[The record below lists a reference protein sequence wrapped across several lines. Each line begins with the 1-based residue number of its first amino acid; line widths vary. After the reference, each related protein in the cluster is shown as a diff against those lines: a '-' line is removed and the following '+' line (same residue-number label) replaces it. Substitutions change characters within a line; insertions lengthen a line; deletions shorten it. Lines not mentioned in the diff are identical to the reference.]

1 MAATILHSPPAASFR
16 QTANHV
22 LFVEGHADDSFDP
35 TVLNEFFQK
44 QRLWKLRIK
53 PLGPCFNVR
62 AAAEALHPHHPTYY
76 FIIDRD
82 HHDDAHVEQHWRD
95 FPNPTRCNLL
105 VWRRKE
111 LESYFLEP
119 AYLSQSTYCNT
130 TRDKLLDQLVKET
143 QRRIW
148 LEITNHVIV
157 SIREESKETWIT
169 TFDQVTNFGSR
180 EAALKML
187 VERREFPKKRRSVA
201 RLLDAN
207 EIQTRFNDAQQ
218 LFLDGDSLM
227 AGRGRWME
235 RMSGKEILNALTT
248 SKHFKVTDANGKE
261 IRGKEKTELVVKD
274 LLGLPLMQQ
283 PRDIQDLH
291 KLLCAVVQ

>member
-1 MAATILHSPPAASFR
+1 VASTILQSPPAASFR
-16 QTANHV
+16 QSANHV

-44 QRLWKLRIK
+44 QRLWKLRIM

-82 HHDDAHVEQHWRD
+82 HHEDAHVEKYWID
-95 FPNPTRCNLL
+95 FPNPQRCNLL

-119 AYLSQSTYCNT
+119 DYLSQSTYCLT
-130 TRDKLLDQLVKET
+130 TKDKLLDQLVTEA

-148 LEITNHVIV
+148 LEIANHVIV

-169 TFDQVTNFGSR
+169 TFDQITNFGSR
-180 EAALKML
+180 DAALKML
-187 VERREFPKKRRSVA
+187 AGRAEFSKKKKSVA
-201 RLLDAN
+201 RLLGGN
-207 EIQTRFNDAQQ
+207 EIQTRFDNAQQ
-218 LFLDGDSLM
+218 LFLNGDTLV

-248 SKHFKVTDANGKE
+248 SKHFKVTDADGKE

-274 LLGLPLMQQ
+274 LLSLPLKQQ
-283 PRDIQDLH
+283 PRDFQDLH
-291 KLLCAVVQ
+291 KLLCAVVK